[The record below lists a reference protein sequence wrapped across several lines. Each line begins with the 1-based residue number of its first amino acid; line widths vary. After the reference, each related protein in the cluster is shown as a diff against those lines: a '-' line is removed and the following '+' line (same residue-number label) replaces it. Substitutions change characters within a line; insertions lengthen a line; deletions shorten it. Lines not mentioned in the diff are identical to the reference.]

1 MLVISI
7 ITFAKEKTICKI
19 VSSILIIIHIK
30 ESVGWVQLSCVRDS
44 FPLWR
49 DSILDPSFSG
59 IACPSWYRNG
69 SSLLSLAPTSRTA
82 PSQPPPQWALHPAR
96 SHLERKGWPQLPLE
110 VVSSVP
116 HLVLGSPGSW
126 PLNRL
131 SSHVRKLI
139 VPFSLHCQLLPILQ
153 ITGQISKAD
162 TGSPWD
168 AGCYPEIPS

>member
-1 MLVISI
+1 MQDCIQHTYNYSHQR
-7 ITFAKEKTICKI
+7 ECG
-19 VSSILIIIHIK
+19 VSPAELC
-30 ESVGWVQLSCVRDS
+30 ERQLPAVKRQYFGSFFFRDS
-44 FPLWR
+44 VPQLVSKWFLIVITCSCLE
-49 DSILDPSFSG
+49 DSPF
-59 IACPSWYRNG
+59 
-69 SSLLSLAPTSRTA
+69 TA
-82 PSQPPPQWALHPAR
+82 PPQWALHPAR